1 MRRLAEVSMSRGTSR
16 WLACGAAILCAIGSA
31 SVLRAQLE
39 IGTWVRTDLPA
50 GTKMS
55 MTVQACCNG
64 GRRLIYHVEGS
75 GQPPM
80 EMTIDSGLDG
90 KDAAVL
96 VGGKPSGQTM
106 AITRVDAL
114 HVTSIQKMNGKI
126 MSTSKGTLLGDGKTM
141 TVENEIDAG
150 GKPMKVTEKWVK
162 Q

>member
-1 MRRLAEVSMSRGTSR
+1 MSRVTLR
-16 WLACGAAILCAIGSA
+16 WLACGAAVLGAIGTA
-31 SVLRAQLE
+31 AVLHAQLE
-39 IGTWVRTDLPA
+39 IGTWVRTDMPA
-50 GTKMS
+50 GSKMS

-64 GRRLIYHVEGS
+64 GRRLIYHVEGT

-90 KDAAVL
+90 KDAPIM

-114 HVTSIQKMNGKI
+114 HATSIQKMNGKI
-126 MSTSKGTLLGDGKTM
+126 MSTSKGTLSADGKTM
-141 TVENEIDAG
+141 TVEDEVPDAS
-150 GKPMKVTEKWVK
+150 GKSMKITEKWVK